1 MEKNVIG
8 SGFIGALL
16 ASILVVHISS
26 MAALWDRVYYWIDN
40 PLHLAGGFWV
50 AALTLYFLER
60 YKGGELLKKHLYVSI
75 CFVFGMTALIGVGW
89 EIVEFLYDLAVT
101 LYGKQFIV
109 TQPSVEDTI
118 KDLVNDLLGG
128 LLALLYYE
136 FRRMR

>member
-60 YKGGELLKKHLYVSI
+60 YKGGELLKKHLY
-75 CFVFGMTALIGVGW
+75 
-89 EIVEFLYDLAVT
+89 
-101 LYGKQFIV
+101 GKQFIV